1 MDVRFAKESFMRR
14 YIRIAVVLVLVLSAF
29 ASVGKTPGAAQTMAP
44 RAYLPLVMRAD
55 PLPLHGIQAHAW
67 NSPTFVLS
75 LVSDLGL
82 SWVKQQVRWSEIE
95 GSDNNYNWGATD
107 NIADAAQAA
116 GLRVM
121 YSVVAAPDWAR
132 PGKPGDGP
140 PDDDQD
146 FADFMG
152 AMAARYKG
160 RVHAYEIW
168 NEQNLSREWEGVP
181 LSAAD
186 YVQLLTAAYGAI
198 KAVDPDAIVVSGAM
212 APTGII
218 SSEAIDDRL
227 FLTQMYDAGLSSV
240 CDAVGAHPYGFAN
253 DPEIYYE
260 GGDPD
265 PDRGWDTHPSFY
277 FRNTLEDYYTTMTAY
292 GDAGKQV
299 WGTEFGWPTIDGMGV
314 PVNDGY
320 GYAADIDEQQQ
331 ADYIT
336 RAYAWASDWGH
347 AGVLFLWNLNMWP
360 EAGAEN
366 EMAKFGIVRGDWS
379 PRPAYTALRAM
390 PK

>member
-1 MDVRFAKESFMRR
+1 MRR
-14 YIRIAVVLVLVLSAF
+14 YLRIVVVLVLVLSAF
-29 ASVGKTPGAAQTMAP
+29 AGVGKTPGAAQSMVP
-44 RAYLPLVMRAD
+44 RAYLPLVMKSP
-55 PLPLHGIQAHAW
+55 PLSIYGIQAHAW

-75 LVSDLGL
+75 LASDLGL
-82 SWVKQQVRWSEIE
+82 TWVKQQVRWSEIE
-95 GSDNNYNWGATD
+95 GSDNNYHWGATD
-107 NIADAAQAA
+107 QIANAAQAA
-116 GLRVM
+116 GLQVM

-132 PGKPGDGP
+132 PGKTGNGP
-140 PDDDQD
+140 PDDYQD

-186 YVQLLTAAYGAI
+186 YVQLLSGAYGAI
-198 KAVDPDAIVVSGAM
+198 KAAAPDAIVVSGAM
-212 APTGII
+212 APTGIV

-227 FLTQMYDAGLSSV
+227 FLTQMYDAGLIGV

-253 DPEIYYE
+253 PPEIYYT

-277 FRNTLEDYYTTMTAY
+277 FRNTLEDYYGTMTAR
-292 GDAGKQV
+292 GDGHKQV

-336 RAYAWASDWGH
+336 GAYAWASDWGH

-379 PRPAYTALRAM
+379 HRPAYTALKAM

>member
-1 MDVRFAKESFMRR
+1 MKRR
-14 YIRIAVVLVLVLSAF
+14 TSLVIVLVLVALAF
-29 ASVGKTPGAAQTMAP
+29 AGVESAPITAQTMIP
-44 RAYLPLVMRAD
+44 RAYLPLIMKSP
-55 PLPLHGIQAHAW
+55 PLSIYGIQAHAW

-82 SWVKQQVRWSEIE
+82 TWVKQQVRWSEIE
-95 GSDNNYNWGATD
+95 GSDGSYNWGATD
-107 NIADAAQAA
+107 SIANAAQAA
-116 GLRVM
+116 GLQVM

-132 PGKPGDGP
+132 PGKTGNGP

-186 YVQLLTAAYGAI
+186 YVQLLAAAYDAI
-198 KAVDPDAIVVSGAM
+198 KAVDPSAIVVSGAM
-212 APTGII
+212 APTGIV

-227 FLTQMYDAGLSSV
+227 FLTQMYDAGLGSV

-253 DPEIYYE
+253 PPEVYYT

-277 FRNTLEDYYTTMTAY
+277 FRNTLEDYYSTMTAR
-292 GDAGKQV
+292 GDGHKRV

-336 RAYAWASDWGH
+336 GAYAWASDWGH

-379 PRPAYTALRAM
+379 ARPAYTALKAM